1 MTKEPED
8 WAARIEELESEIRD
22 LVYLSNGLIKTKLG
36 LEEQNRKLREIID
49 SHYETC
55 ALVKPAYALTGHLM
69 KPERIKFHMELLDED
84 FKKVLDDNRESLYEK
99 E

>member
-1 MTKEPED
+1 MRKAKIERTKYEGEEIED
-8 WAARIEELESEIRD
+8 LETENRRLCDRIKE
-22 LVYLSNGLIKTKLG
+22 

-55 ALVKPAYALTGHLM
+55 ALVKPAYGLTGHFM
-69 KPERIKFHMELLDED
+69 KPVKLEFHMELLDED